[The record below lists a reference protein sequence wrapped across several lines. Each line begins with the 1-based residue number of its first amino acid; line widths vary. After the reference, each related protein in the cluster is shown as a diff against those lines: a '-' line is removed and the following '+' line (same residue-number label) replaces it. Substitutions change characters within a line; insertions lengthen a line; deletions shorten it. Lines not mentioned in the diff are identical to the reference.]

1 MATVA
6 TPDNSTLPA
15 AGGEIISAPLTGYIN
30 NILSFCNEAGNI
42 DEANCDLTSANGL
55 MGLSQAQTRTGST
68 TFKNVV
74 TVGIDDTGHDV
85 TFFGATAG
93 KKWVWDESAD
103 KMVIT
108 GAASVS
114 GTVDIASDVTIFD
127 DANNA
132 DTSLSIGTSAT
143 EALKI
148 EVLNGASNKT
158 AEEIK
163 ISTATA
169 SGTANHGKISFYVDG
184 TEIFDI
190 DDGGIDMASGKTVA
204 INGTDLAAATGDF
217 TGPGSSTDNAVVR
230 FDGTGGKTGQ
240 TSSVLIDDSNNVTG
254 LVNVTLS
261 GELDAGSL
269 DISGNADIDGTL
281 ETDALSIASTTVTT
295 TAAEINLIDG
305 GTARGTDA
313 VASGD
318 GILINDAG
326 TMKMTNVDTVSTYFA
341 SHSVGGTNIAT
352 VGTIGTGTWQGT
364 AIASAYL
371 DADTAHLSTTQTFTG
386 DKTFTGTVTVGVD
399 DTGKDVKFFGASA
412 GAYMEWDESADQLRI
427 MGASADAT
435 TSTGKLLLATSLTDI
450 NANDVIG
457 KIDFSAPHESGT
469 DATAIAASIQA
480 VAQGTFAAA
489 LNATDLLF
497 LTGHSEAAT
506 EKIRITSQGEIG
518 IGGANYG
525 SDGQVLTSAGAGAA
539 VAWESVTASGVTAMN
554 SATENELVTVGATTT
569 ELDAESNLTF
579 TGSALTVTGTA
590 TVTSTITAGGVVDVT
605 DGSASAPAICNTG
618 DTNTGILFPA
628 ADTIGMTTAGTERV
642 RIGSYGELFVNETA
656 NTNQTNPGNMTLNQ
670 AAFDG
675 AIVAFKSSDVAHG
688 ITDYQETDTYADFRK
703 SDANS
708 GGLIVRGFDENA
720 NGLQLWGF
728 YADTSSNSNL
738 SAKTAAATAPVS
750 VIVAKKSGT
759 GIGQVPA
766 DENIFMIQAWN
777 QAARFVVDEDGE
789 IYSDGSHSSYD
800 EYDDAQMLRAMDHSL
815 DAPGLLMGKFDDM
828 LEYNEAS
835 LIEAGLLGGPRKGQP
850 ETERGLINY
859 TGMVRLQSGAI
870 WQLYTQQ
877 REMREVLE
885 NQVKELRDEILALRE
900 KN

>member
-1 MATVA
+1 MTIAA
-6 TPDNSTLPA
+6 AAAA
-15 AGGEIISAPLTGYIN
+15 AG
-30 NILSFCNEAGNI
+30 
-42 DEANCDLTSANGL
+42 
-55 MGLSQAQTRTGST
+55 
-68 TFKNVV
+68 
-74 TVGIDDTGHDV
+74 
-85 TFFGATAG
+85 
-93 KKWVWDESAD
+93 
-103 KMVIT
+103 
-108 GAASVS
+108 
-114 GTVDIASDVTIFD
+114 
-127 DANNA
+127 
-132 DTSLSIGTSAT
+132 
-143 EALKI
+143 
-148 EVLNGASNKT
+148 
-158 AEEIK
+158 
-163 ISTATA
+163 
-169 SGTANHGKISFYVDG
+169 
-184 TEIFDI
+184 
-190 DDGGIDMASGKTVA
+190 
-204 INGTDLAAATGDF
+204 
-217 TGPGSSTDNAVVR
+217 SS
-230 FDGTGGKTGQ
+230 
-240 TSSVLIDDSNNVTG
+240 S
-254 LVNVTLS
+254 
-261 GELDAGSL
+261 
-269 DISGNADIDGTL
+269 
-281 ETDALSIASTTVTT
+281 
-295 TAAEINLIDG
+295 
-305 GTARGTDA
+305 
-313 VASGD
+313 
-318 GILINDAG
+318 
-326 TMKMTNVDTVSTYFA
+326 
-341 SHSVGGTNIAT
+341 IAT
-352 VGTIGTGTWQGT
+352 VGTIGTGTWEGT
-364 AIASAYL
+364 AIGLAYGGTGLVGATDGKIVIADGSGAPVLLDVGSSTAITTLGTVTTGTWQSSTAVIASAYL

-457 KIDFSAPHESGT
+457 KIDFSAPHEAGGT
-469 DATAIAASIQA
+469 DAIAVAASIQA
-480 VAQGTFAAA
+480 VAQGTFAAD
-489 LNATDLLF
+489 LNSTDLLF

-539 VAWESVTASGVTAMN
+539 VAWESIAASGVTAMN

-569 ELDAESNLTF
+569 ELDAEANLTF

-642 RIGSYGELFVNETA
+642 RIGSDGEVLVNETA
-656 NTNQTNPGNMTLNQ
+656 NGNQAEGAMTLNQ
-670 AAFDG
+670 G
-675 AIVAFKSSDVAHG
+675 ANDAGILALKSSDVAHG
-688 ITDYQETDTYADFRK
+688 VTDYAETDTYGEFLK
-703 SDANS
+703 ANAPT
-708 GGLIVRGFDENA
+708 GGLIVRGYDENA

-728 YADTSSNSNL
+728 YADDSSNSNL
-738 SAKTAAATAPVS
+738 SAKTTAATAPVS

-759 GIGQVPA
+759 GVAQVPA
-766 DENIFMIQAWN
+766 DENIFMIQSWG
-777 QAARFVVDEDGE
+777 QSARFVVDEDGE
-789 IYSDGSHSSYD
+789 IYSDGSHSTFD

-828 LEYNEAS
+828 LEYNEDS